1 MSWLSKLKDYAPHIA
16 SAIISGGATLPSL
29 AMKAIADVTGQDV
42 DTLSQAESIISGAS
56 PELMLEI
63 KKADNTFK
71 LEMKKLENEL
81 IVAGIED
88 SQKEHQQTQDT
99 IRQGDNASDEYVRH
113 TRPRMARQSWNAT
126 IAYCLGC
133 WLFTAFNPS
142 SDIFNVYLAGFLSSP
157 AWAYIGF
164 RTGDKF
170 AKALES
176 YKKK

>member
-1 MSWLSKLKDYAPHIA
+1 MNWISKLKEYAPHIA
-16 SAIISGGATLPSL
+16 GAVLSGGATLPTL
-29 AMKAIADVTGQDV
+29 AMKAISDVVGQDIS
-42 DTLSQAESIISGAS
+42 TLSGAEVAINGAS
-56 PELMLEI
+56 PELMAEI

-71 LEMKKLENEL
+71 LEMKRLENDL
-81 IVAGIED
+81 ILSKIGD
-88 SQKEHQQTQDT
+88 SQEEHKQTQDT
-99 IRQGDNASDEYVRH
+99 IRQGDNADDEYVRH

-126 IAYCLGC
+126 VAYCLGC
-133 WLFTAFNPS
+133 WLFTAFNPN